1 MASAKIRKDCI
12 IYSRDNIVPILQ
24 RCVALKIV
32 VQCVVGSASCVAPT
46 MLEELCTF
54 LRYASAIKE
63 QKKCWESWLKSLT
76 GLKCCATILNYKQQ
90 HAIGWANG
98 NPTMLHPF
106 ARGSGGVRATI
117 AMHCGFKIF
126 KMAAKV
132 EKFRRLYALFFNR
145 YSSFLRSFFSIS

>member
-1 MASAKIRKDCI
+1 MNSLANI

-76 GLKCCATILNYKQQ
+76 GLKCCATTLNYKQQ
-90 HAIGWANG
+90 QAIGWANG
-98 NPTMLHPF
+98 NLTMLRPF
-106 ARGSGGVRATI
+106 ARGLSDRFHDDEASLCNV
-117 AMHCGFKIF
+117 
-126 KMAAKV
+126 
-132 EKFRRLYALFFNR
+132 YPNNW
-145 YSSFLRSFFSIS
+145 